1 MNSQVTV
8 MTTLVYV
15 YSAILDAAR
24 ICLFPAIKNLNAR
37 KGWDLEK
44 RCRLPYAVRDF
55 RERTV
60 VWVHAA
66 SMGEAKLL
74 YKFIAMLEERHP
86 KDLYLVTATTRTGV
100 TWLEKNRVASVCAI
114 GFLPLDTV
122 SLVTTIVRHYA
133 VQRVW
138 LVETELWPSLLMVC
152 RKKAIPVGM
161 VNGRIE
167 ERSFTR
173 YCRFRYLLAPLL
185 QVFDV
190 VLVQND
196 VYAARFKELGI
207 REDALHVVGNIKGH
221 VRVGR
226 PSKKEWV
233 ATRRKL
239 NITEETCVITA
250 GCMHKGEGD
259 VLRTCFDQLAQ
270 MGYPCKLIVV
280 PRYPNEA
287 TAILEEIGGHAIHL
301 TDSATA
307 RRWDICVIEKMGIL
321 ESLYQVADAAIIGG
335 TFDTTGGHNV
345 WDAAQFAIPV
355 FWGPAVHTQQE
366 SCRKLSDAGVGFSVA
381 NGVELAGTLVRVLRD
396 KPHAFLGAQGVFME
410 SVNKTHAIVEPLLP

>member
-1 MNSQVTV
+1 MNSQLMV
-8 MTTLVYV
+8 MTTLVYG
-15 YSAILDAAR
+15 YSAILDAVR
-24 ICLFPAIKNLNAR
+24 MCLFPVIKNLNAR

-86 KDLYLVTATTRTGV
+86 NDLYLVTATTRTGV
-100 TWLEKNRVASVCAI
+100 AWLEKNRVASVCAI

-122 SLVTTIVRHYA
+122 SLVNHIVKHFA
-133 VQRVW
+133 VRRLW
-138 LVETELWPSLLMVC
+138 LVETELWPSLLMAC
-152 RKKAIPVGM
+152 RKRAIPVGI

-167 ERSFTR
+167 ERSFAR
-173 YCRFRYLLAPLL
+173 YFRLRYLLSPLL

-190 VLVQND
+190 VLVQSD
-196 VYAARFKELGI
+196 VYATRFKELGI
-207 REDALHVVGNIKGH
+207 REEALHVVGNIKGH

-226 PSKKEWV
+226 PAKKEWM
-233 ATRRKL
+233 ATRRRL
-239 NITEETCVITA
+239 NITDETCVITA
-250 GCMHKGEGD
+250 GCMHKGEGGI
-259 VLRTCFDQLAQ
+259 LRSCFDRLTH
-270 MGYPCKLIVV
+270 MGYPCKFIVV

-287 TAILEEIGGHAIHL
+287 AAILEEIGGHAIHL
-301 TDSATA
+301 TDTVTA
-307 RRWDICVIEKMGIL
+307 RRWDICIIEKMGIL

-335 TFDTTGGHNV
+335 TFDATGGHNI

-355 FWGPAVHTQQE
+355 FWGPVFHTQEE
-366 SCRKLSDAGVGFSVA
+366 SCKKLSDAGVGFSVA
-381 NGVELAGTLVRVLRD
+381 DGAELADALVRVLRD
-396 KPHAFLGAQGVFME
+396 KPHAFLGAQASFIE